1 MQAPRV
7 LSEGAVIQ
15 EELKTNET
23 HRYRIT
29 LSADDYL
36 ATLITERGTD
46 VKLRTYGPNGAQ
58 ILEENTTRGNYSI
71 LNFRMIAPASGEFLL
86 EVVGLSGGPG
96 GYELRLEALHPA
108 TERDRND
115 VKAFQARQ
123 NGQALEIGGTADSL
137 RKSMEQYR
145 ESLVYNQANGDR
157 KGEGQARRD
166 MGRIHFYL
174 DERSEAAES
183 FEQAAAL
190 FRSINDTSEEADA
203 LLNLGAVYQDMGDP
217 LKAIGY
223 FNQTLPFYRE
233 SKVKSG
239 EATVQH
245 NLGWAYHTLG
255 DFRKASEAY
264 RGALPLWQ
272 VAGIPAGEA
281 QTVNNLGLV
290 LYELGDLRRS
300 LAYFERA
307 LELRRTLKDGRGEA
321 QTLGNLGW
329 LHAELADSLKAKD
342 FFQQSLAVARNM
354 EDKVSQAMALT
365 GLASVG
371 ASGGGPNPAMEYLN
385 EALNLGRAANDRRT
399 EAFALLRLGDL
410 HHSRGENQLSLEM
423 YEQALAIQTASGNH
437 RKEAETLLS
446 LARLLEDGSQLD
458 EARVRIEAALKL
470 VESMREGVSEP
481 ELRITSV
488 ASMQAYHETYIDLLM
503 RLEDRER
510 SGKYAAAAL
519 QASERARARGLLE
532 ALLEHRADIRQ
543 GVEPELLEREK
554 QLQAE
559 LNMKDQQW
567 RGFLAP
573 PVNAAKAAAARRD
586 LDRLLDEF
594 GQLQGEIRSRSPRYA
609 LLTQPEPMSVE
620 DLQRQL
626 DEDSL
631 LLEYWLGSKRSFLW
645 AVTPNS
651 VSTYIL
657 PPASRIEESSRQF
670 FAALTT
676 TPRPAASGSREPG
689 AALSQMLLN
698 PVADRLGKK
707 RLIVVSHGALQY
719 LPFAAMP
726 APASAANKA
735 ARSSTLLL
743 DDHEIISLP
752 SAGVLAALRSES
764 AKQLR
769 PDKQVA
775 ILADPVFS
783 LEDPRFAQRQ
793 PVASLTSLMPPN
805 EDLRQSLAESSVSGL
820 RRLRFSRVEAD
831 AIASLVDARNRFEAV
846 DFEASRATALS
857 PDLAQYRIL
866 HFATHGLLNSL
877 HPELSGLVF
886 STVDKNGQPQ
896 DGLLRLNEIF
906 NLSLNAELV
915 VLSACETA
923 LGKEIKGEGL
933 IGLTRGFMYAG
944 APRVVASLWKV
955 EDRATAE
962 LMKRFYEGMLKRQ
975 LKPAAALREAQLALS
990 RDKRWSAPYYWAA
1003 FILQGEWR

>member
-1 MQAPRV
+1 M
-7 LSEGAVIQ
+7 LSEGTVIQ
-15 EELKTNET
+15 QELKANEN

-29 LSADDYL
+29 LSADDYVAMRL
-36 ATLITERGTD
+36 SERGTD
-46 VKLRTYGPNGAQ
+46 LKLRAYGPDGAQ
-58 ILEENTTRGNYSI
+58 ILEENTTPGNYSI
-71 LNFRMIAPASGEFLL
+71 LNFRMIAPASGEFQF
-86 EVVGLSGGPG
+86 EIAGLSGGPD
-96 GYELRLEALHPA
+96 GYELRLEAQHAA

-123 NGQALEIGGTADSL
+123 SGQALEREATADSR
-137 RKSMEQYR
+137 RKALEKYSEALAY
-145 ESLVYNQANGDR
+145 SKASGDQ

-174 DERSEAAES
+174 DERSQAAES

-190 FRSINDTSEEADA
+190 FRSVNDTTDEADA
-203 LLNLGAVYQDMGDP
+203 LLNLGAVHLDMGDP
-217 LKAIGY
+217 LRAIEY

-233 SKVKSG
+233 SNVKSG
-239 EATVQH
+239 EATVRH
-245 NLGWAYHTLG
+245 NLGWSYHTLG

-264 RGALPLWQ
+264 REALSLWQ
-272 VAGIPAGEA
+272 AAGIPAGEA

-290 LYELGDLRRS
+290 LYELADLRRS
-300 LAYFERA
+300 LEYFERA
-307 LELRRTLKDGRGEA
+307 LELRRTLKDARGEA

-329 LHAELADSLKAKD
+329 LHAELDDRLKATD
-342 FFQQSLAVARNM
+342 SFQQSLAVARKV
-354 EDKVSQAMALT
+354 EDKVSQALALI
-365 GLASVG
+365 GLATLGISS
-371 ASGGGPNPAMEYLN
+371 AGPNPPMEYLN
-385 EALNLGRAANDRRT
+385 EALALSRAANDRRT
-399 EAFALLRLGDL
+399 ESFALLRLGDL

-423 YEQALAIQTASGNH
+423 YEKALALETASGN
-437 RKEAETLLS
+437 RKKEAETLLS
-446 LARLLEDGSQLD
+446 LARLLEDTSQLD
-458 EARVRIEAALKL
+458 EARVRIERALDL
-470 VESMREGVSEP
+470 VESIRERVSEP
-481 ELRITSV
+481 ELRVSSV
-488 ASMQAYHETYIDLLM
+488 ATMQTYHETYIELLM

-532 ALLEHRADIRQ
+532 ALVEHRADIRQ
-543 GVEPELLEREK
+543 GVEPELLAREK

-559 LNMKDQQW
+559 LNIKDQEW
-567 RGFLAP
+567 RSFLAEP
-573 PVNAAKAAAARRD
+573 LGEAKAAAAKRD

-594 GQLQGEIRSRSPRYA
+594 KQLQGEIRARSPRYA
-609 LLTQPEPMSVE
+609 LLTQPEPISIE
-620 DLQRQL
+620 NLQREL
-626 DEDSL
+626 DPDSL

-645 AVTPNS
+645 AVTADS
-651 VSTYIL
+651 ISTYIL

-670 FAALTT
+670 FAALSN
-676 TPRPAASGSREPG
+676 RPGLAAPASRET
-689 AALSQMLLN
+689 ALAFSQMLLG

-726 APASAANKA
+726 APPSAVNKA
-735 ARSSTLLL
+735 ARSSTRLL
-743 DDHEIISLP
+743 DDHEIVSLP

-764 AKQLR
+764 AKQR
-769 PDKQVA
+769 YPDKQVA

-783 LEDPRFAQRQ
+783 LEDPRFSERQ
-793 PVASLTSLMPPN
+793 PVASLTSLLLPN
-805 EDLRQSLAESSVSGL
+805 EDLRQSVAESSVAGL

-831 AIASLVDARNRFEAV
+831 AIASLVDARSRFEAV
-846 DFEASRATALS
+846 DFDASRATALS

-866 HFATHGLLNSL
+866 HFATHGLLNSV

-886 STVDKNGQPQ
+886 STVDKNGRPQ
-896 DGLLRLNEIF
+896 DALLRLNEIF
-906 NLSLNAELV
+906 NLSLNADLV

-944 APRVVASLWKV
+944 APRVVASLWNV

-1003 FILQGEWR
+1003 FILQGDWR